1 MRLRVWWIPQVPMK
15 SFKVE
20 VGTVLEGVKIMQVL
34 ADYDAFQFDNN
45 IKPDYSNAGGLQMF
59 DPSDDTDSPEG
70 SWVDWY
76 DEESGEDD
84 PVAFVESLA

>member
-1 MRLRVWWIPQVPMK
+1 MK

>member
-1 MRLRVWWIPQVPMK
+1 MPMK

-20 VGTVLEGVKIMQVL
+20 VGTVSEGVKIMQVL
-34 ADYDAFQFDNN
+34 ADYDAFQIDNN

-59 DPSDDTDSPEG
+59 DPFDDRDSPEG
-70 SWVDWY
+70 SWVHWY